1 MLLLLMHLNVVVF
14 LIIDI
19 RVNEEG
25 VEDIRVNEEGV
36 FNHRQFGNVGQLVVP
51 KYMNCF

>member
-51 KYMNCF
+51 KYMNRF